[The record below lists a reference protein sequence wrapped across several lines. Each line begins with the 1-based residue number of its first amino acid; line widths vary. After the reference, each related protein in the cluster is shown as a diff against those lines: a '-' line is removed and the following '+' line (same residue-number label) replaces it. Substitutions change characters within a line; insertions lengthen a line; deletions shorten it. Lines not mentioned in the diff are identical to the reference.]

1 MNKYIFLYG
10 TIAAVVIIVSMIAGV
25 ALAGE
30 SGAPG
35 LSAMVGYL
43 VMIVALSLIFVAIK
57 RYRDQELGGV
67 IKFGRALMLG
77 LAISALAG
85 VGYVISWE
93 IYLEMTDHAFIGKYT
108 ESILQQKREAGV
120 AGADYAQLEQEMAV
134 MEEQYAKPLY
144 RLPMT
149 FLELFP
155 VGLLISLVSAGL
167 LRNSRFLPA

>member
-1 MNKYIFLYG
+1 MKKYVFLYG
-10 TIAAVVIIVSMIAGV
+10 TIAGVVIIASMVIGTAIS
-25 ALAGE
+25 GE
-30 SGAPG
+30 SGAG
-35 LSAMVGYL
+35 GFSEMAGYL
-43 VMIVALSLIFVAIK
+43 VMMVALGLIFVAIK

-67 IKFGRALMLG
+67 IKFGRAFLLG

-85 VGYVISWE
+85 LGYVISWE
-93 IYLEMTDHAFIGKYT
+93 IYLEMTDHAFIGEYV
-108 ESILQQKREAGV
+108 ESTLEQKRAAGV
-120 AGADYAQLEQEMAV
+120 TGGEYAEVEEK
-134 MEEQYAKPLY
+134 MEAMREQYGNPLY